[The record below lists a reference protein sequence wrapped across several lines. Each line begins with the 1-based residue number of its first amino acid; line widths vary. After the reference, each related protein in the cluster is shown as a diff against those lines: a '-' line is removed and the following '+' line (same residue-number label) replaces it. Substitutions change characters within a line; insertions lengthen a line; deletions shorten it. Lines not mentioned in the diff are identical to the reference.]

1 MPVDLMTPEKL
12 RHKLDSSEE
21 VVIVD
26 LPDLLDFEV
35 DPQTRRG
42 QRNVAA

>member
-1 MPVDLMTPEKL
+1 MNLITPEKL

-26 LPDLLDFEV
+26 LPDLLDFEA
-35 DPQTRRG
+35 DPQTRRR
-42 QRNVAA
+42 QRNVVA